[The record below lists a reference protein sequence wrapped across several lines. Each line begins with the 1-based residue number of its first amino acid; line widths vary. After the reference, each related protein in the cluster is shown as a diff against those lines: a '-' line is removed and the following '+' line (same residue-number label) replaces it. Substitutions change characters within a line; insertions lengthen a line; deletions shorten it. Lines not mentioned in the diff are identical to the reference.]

1 MAGRGRPKG
10 PKPGLRSRWLGEKLR
25 AMREAAGK
33 SRSDA
38 AEFLQRDPTVVSRQ
52 ETGEYPVR
60 RPDVYALLT
69 YYGVEDER
77 TREALL
83 TLCEDV
89 WRKSW
94 WDPYSDEVTRD
105 FIDLPW
111 LESRTEQI
119 EEYQTMVLHGML
131 QTRAYAEAVITKAE
145 HDSSSEEQIARWV
158 DLRLE
163 RQKVLSGDKPI
174 RYFAV
179 LEEPVLWRP
188 IGGAKVMRE
197 QLEHLLEAGEQDN
210 IDLRIMP
217 TAHGPHSGHLGSFM
231 LFTMP
236 EEFTNVAYVESLG
249 GALYVESPGVERFED
264 AWDDLYRGALSPE
277 RSAALIKIVLEETK

>member
-33 SRSDA
+33 SRSDT

-60 RPDVYALLT
+60 RADVYALLT
-69 YYGVEDER
+69 YYNVEDEG

-111 LESRTEQI
+111 LESRTQQI

-131 QTRAYAEAVITKAE
+131 QTRAYADAVITKAE
-145 HDSSSEEQIARWV
+145 HNSSSDQQIARWV

-163 RQKVLSGDKPI
+163 RQKVLSGDSI

-179 LEEPVLWRP
+179 LEEPVLRRP
-188 IGGAKVMRE
+188 IGGPKVMRE
-197 QLEHLLEAGEQDN
+197 QLEHLLEAGERDN

-217 TAHGPHSGHLGSFM
+217 TSHGPHSGHLGSFM

-264 AWDDLYRGALSPE
+264 AWDDLFRGALSPKH
-277 RSAALIKIVLEETK
+277 SAALIKTVLEEMK